1 MKMSRRLCSNIFK
14 GIKTT
19 LIGLAIICISIYSLF
34 VKDSLTWSDIVIPIL
49 IGIALLLSPDS
60 IIQLIKQYLKKD
72 ETL

>member
-1 MKMSRRLCSNIFK
+1 MKMTRRLCSNIFK
-14 GIKTT
+14 SIKTT

-72 ETL
+72 ETI

>member
-1 MKMSRRLCSNIFK
+1 MTKRLYSNIFK
-14 GIKTT
+14 SIKPT

-72 ETL
+72 ETN

>member
-72 ETL
+72 ETI

>member
-1 MKMSRRLCSNIFK
+1 MKMTRRLCSNIFK
-14 GIKTT
+14 SIKTT

-72 ETL
+72 ESI